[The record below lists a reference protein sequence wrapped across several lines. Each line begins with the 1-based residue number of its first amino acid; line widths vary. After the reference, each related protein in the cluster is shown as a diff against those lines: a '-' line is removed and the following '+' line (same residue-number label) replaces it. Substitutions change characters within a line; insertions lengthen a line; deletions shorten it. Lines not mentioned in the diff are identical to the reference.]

1 MTVQNDKT
9 KEVLLGDGITTAFP
23 YTFALLDK
31 SHIKVY
37 LTDLDGN
44 TTMLES
50 GYSVDTKNCNV
61 IYPYPFGKPLP
72 AGWKMTIMRVVP
84 VTQEMDLINQGALPN
99 ETLEKAYDKLTMI
112 AQQLNEESNRSLKAD
127 VTVIDT
133 PYQLPAPAP
142 GKAVGWNA
150 DGTGMANY
158 DNPAA
163 SVIKAE
169 AAAAQAAES
178 AQTATEKAEYV
189 SGRIDEIA
197 PILIAFRII
206 DGSLA
211 IEEVEG

>member
-1 MTVQNDKT
+1 V
-9 KEVLLGDGITTAFP
+9 FP

-44 TTMLES
+44 TTALES

-127 VTVIDT
+127 VTVIGA

-142 GKAVGWNA
+142 GKAIGWNA

-163 SVIKAE
+163 AVINAE

-178 AQTATEKAEYV
+178 AQTATEMAEYV
-189 SGRIDEIA
+189 SRRIDENA
-197 PILIAFRII
+197 PLLIAFRII